1 MKEIFKFLSS
11 LELYLSEEKVL
22 QKEKKEY
29 VDLVVRILRRDF
41 NTEEQNEI
49 LFSIGQ
55 KLSALREE
63 DLRKMEKEYG
73 ILQKNTETLRSI
85 MQIT

>member
-1 MKEIFKFLSS
+1 MKKIFKFLSS
-11 LELYLSEEKVL
+11 LELYPSEEKAL

>member
-1 MKEIFKFLSS
+1 MKKIFKFLSS

-49 LFSIGQ
+49 LFSVGQ

-85 MQIT
+85 MQIS

>member
-1 MKEIFKFLSS
+1 MKKIFKFLSS
-11 LELYLSEEKVL
+11 LELYSSEEKAL

-49 LFSIGQ
+49 LFSVGQ

>member
-1 MKEIFKFLSS
+1 MKKIFKFLSS
-11 LELYLSEEKVL
+11 LELYPSEEKTL

-49 LFSIGQ
+49 LFSVGQ

-85 MQIT
+85 MQLT

>member
-1 MKEIFKFLSS
+1 MKKIFKFLSS
-11 LELYLSEEKVL
+11 LELYSSEEKAL

-85 MQIT
+85 MQIS